1 MSREAVRLGASTD
14 CEGTSTLPLY
24 ISLTVPFYTSFST
37 DSDSGV
43 KAREVEQVCRSAR
56 IQRKRERECRAS
68 VSTCS
73 YPRCCVQDGLPR
85 DKEELQ
91 QRQAAALRRWLDTRL
106 GHDRAALVRLL
117 ASHGAVCK
125 GGPEEAKRLIDALLV
140 WKADGAVAGVGGDGE
155 SGETTAQSPLR

>member
-1 MSREAVRLGASTD
+1 M
-14 CEGTSTLPLY
+14 P
-24 ISLTVPFYTSFST
+24 P
-37 DSDSGV
+37 
-43 KAREVEQVCRSAR
+43 
-56 IQRKRERECRAS
+56 
-68 VSTCS
+68 
-73 YPRCCVQDGLPR
+73 CCVQDGLPR

-155 SGETTAQSPLR
+155 SGETTAQSPPGR

>member
-1 MSREAVRLGASTD
+1 LSREAVRLGASTD

-56 IQRKRERECRAS
+56 TQRESEHVGPQSAP
-68 VSTCS
+68 VLT
-73 YPRCCVQDGLPR
+73 PRCCVQDGLPR